1 MRNKNQRGVIS
12 NDNVS
17 KMSGKFAPNEYGNF
31 GRPSKNTR
39 IIECRDPVSESAS
52 FYEQIGKGGEMRTI
66 PGREGTVTKLDDGTR
81 ITYRVLTS
89 SESSPAVDINVKRAN
104 TNINGQKI
112 HFIKETK

>member
-1 MRNKNQRGVIS
+1 MGSGLSQKYS
-12 NDNVS
+12 NTYGSVPEENGASEVREEI
-17 KMSGKFAPNEYGNF
+17 AEYTTGP
-31 GRPSKNTR
+31 R
-39 IIECRDPVSESAS
+39 IECRDPVSESAS